1 MCLTRVLRHTV
12 LVKFEVLLLEPEIF
26 VTEHK
31 ARSLVYTLSIAREQH
46 EKPCRRT
53 YMTVTT
59 LVVLPF
65 EPGAGLSWKR

>member
-1 MCLTRVLRHTV
+1 LCLTRVLRHTV

-46 EKPCRRT
+46 EKPCRVT
-53 YMTVTT
+53 YMAVTT
-59 LVVLPF
+59 LIVLPF
-65 EPGAGLSWKR
+65 EPRASLSWKR